1 MGLREDL
8 ERIAT
13 AISAGG
19 VVKAVIAAEPTGGAR
34 HYLVALGED
43 EEPGWLVVDDAA
55 NPVTELETIREVASV
70 IVLCELA
77 EETAGGGELEELRQR
92 LAQVRLTEAPDGI
105 EAAEDAALELEK
117 VIGAPPR
124 IATPTFLDEVGIA
137 VRRLEQALG
146 QVDSP
151 FATALASLA
160 GAVDA
165 FVNDVVTR
173 YAIPLR

>member
-19 VVKAVIAAEPTGGAR
+19 VVKAVLAAEPTGGAR
-34 HYLVALGED
+34 HYHVALGDD